1 MEPAEIQNEQFR
13 ELLENFINFLRKKC
27 YKERPINK
35 YRRILAGIDLYM
47 QENGIDGYDPDVG
60 RSYYDYIAA
69 SGTRHFRIVE
79 TRTAV
84 RRLND
89 YCLGAEYKVRKS
101 YHTTYTLP
109 EDCEHAIRSYEQYCR
124 DIGNKEK
131 TVSDKRR
138 MLRTFLTNCPAC
150 GNDGLNGLTV
160 SSVTGA
166 CFKLKNKD
174 AWAVVRSFLKFLFT
188 RGIVA
193 ADYST
198 SIPHYKREFKLPAS
212 YTTEEIQ
219 KIEVAVDRNT
229 ATGKRDYAMLLF
241 ATRLGMRSGDIVL
254 LRMDNIDFLHKNIS
268 FVQQKTGVELCL
280 PLLQEIEAALLDYIH
295 NARPATDED
304 RIFLRHNA
312 PYFPATTALLRS
324 ETKKYFKAAG
334 INTEGKKRGLHVFRA
349 SLATSMVNDDVPY
362 EIIRGI
368 LGHADPDSINHYAKL
383 DIERL
388 RTCAVAVP
396 EPTGAFKEFLEGGC
410 GI

>member
-60 RSYYDYIAA
+60 RNYYDYMAA

-124 DIGNKEK
+124 NIGNKEK

-174 AWAVVRSFLKFLFT
+174 AWAVVRPFLKSLFT

-219 KIEVAVDRNT
+219 KIEAAVDRNT

-254 LRMDNIDFLHKNIS
+254 LRMDNIDFLHKTYHLYSKKPAWN
-268 FVQQKTGVELCL
+268 FVCLCCRKLRRHCWTIFTMHARQQMKTGYFCGTMRHTFRQQRRCCGLKRKNTL
-280 PLLQEIEAALLDYIH
+280 KPQESIRKER
-295 NARPATDED
+295 NADSM
-304 RIFLRHNA
+304 
-312 PYFPATTALLRS
+312 YS
-324 ETKKYFKAAG
+324 
-334 INTEGKKRGLHVFRA
+334 GLHWLHPWLMTM
-349 SLATSMVNDDVPY
+349 SHT
-362 EIIRGI
+362 
-368 LGHADPDSINHYAKL
+368 K
-383 DIERL
+383 
-388 RTCAVAVP
+388 
-396 EPTGAFKEFLEGGC
+396 
-410 GI
+410 

>member
-198 SIPHYKREFKLPAS
+198 SIPHYKR
-212 YTTEEIQ
+212 
-219 KIEVAVDRNT
+219 V
-229 ATGKRDYAMLLF
+229 
-241 ATRLGMRSGDIVL
+241 
-254 LRMDNIDFLHKNIS
+254 
-268 FVQQKTGVELCL
+268 
-280 PLLQEIEAALLDYIH
+280 
-295 NARPATDED
+295 
-304 RIFLRHNA
+304 
-312 PYFPATTALLRS
+312 
-324 ETKKYFKAAG
+324 
-334 INTEGKKRGLHVFRA
+334 
-349 SLATSMVNDDVPY
+349 
-362 EIIRGI
+362 
-368 LGHADPDSINHYAKL
+368 
-383 DIERL
+383 
-388 RTCAVAVP
+388 
-396 EPTGAFKEFLEGGC
+396 
-410 GI
+410 